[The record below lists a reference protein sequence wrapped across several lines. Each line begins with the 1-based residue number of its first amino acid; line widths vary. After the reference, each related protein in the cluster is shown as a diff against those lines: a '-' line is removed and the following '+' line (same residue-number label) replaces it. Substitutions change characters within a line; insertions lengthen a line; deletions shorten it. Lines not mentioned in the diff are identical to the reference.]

1 MPGNESTGITYV
13 LYHDIKQQEGARM
26 NWDAL
31 GAIGEIIGA
40 VAVVVTLLYVARQI
54 RQANAQTQATARYSF
69 VEAYG
74 HMNTSISGN
83 KAVASVFRRG
93 IKGLDLDED
102 EYIQF
107 FALLG
112 QFLNTWSVLYD
123 LHADGMLPENQWTM
137 VRKDI
142 ITMMSEPGGREFWER
157 VGHLGVHEDFRDAV
171 NEALASDEVSYD
183 MV

>member
-1 MPGNESTGITYV
+1 
-13 LYHDIKQQEGARM
+13 M

-31 GAIGEIIGA
+31 GAVGEIVGA
-40 VAVVVTLLYVARQI
+40 VAVVITLLYLARQI
-54 RQANAQTQATARYSF
+54 HQANAQTQAQARYSF

-74 HMNTSISGN
+74 HMNASITAN
-83 KAVASVFRRG
+83 KGVASVFRRG
-93 IKGLDLDED
+93 IKGLELDED

-123 LHADGMLPENQWTM
+123 LHATDMLPENQWSM

-142 ITMMSEPGGREFWER
+142 ITMMSEPGGRDFWER
-157 VGHLGVHEDFRDAV
+157 VGRLGVHEDFRDAV
-171 NEALASDEVSYD
+171 DEALTSGDETYE

>member
-1 MPGNESTGITYV
+1 
-13 LYHDIKQQEGARM
+13 M

-54 RQANAQTQATARYSF
+54 RQANAQTRAQARYSF
-69 VEAYG
+69 IEAYG
-74 HMNTSISGN
+74 HMNSSITEN
-83 KAVASVFRRG
+83 KEVASIFRRG
-93 IKGLDLDED
+93 LDGDRLDDD
-102 EYIQF
+102 EGIQF

-123 LHADGMLPENQWTM
+123 LHVDGLLPENQWTM

-142 ITMMSEPGGREFWER
+142 ITMLSEPGGKEFWEQ
-157 VGHLGVHEDFRDAV
+157 VGQFGVHQAFADAV
-171 NEALASDEVSYD
+171 NETLASDEESYK
-183 MV
+183 MR

>member
-1 MPGNESTGITYV
+1 
-13 LYHDIKQQEGARM
+13 M

-31 GAIGEIIGA
+31 GAVGEVVGA

-54 RQANAQTQATARYSF
+54 HQANAQTQAQARYSF

-83 KAVASVFRRG
+83 KAVASIFRRG
-93 IKGLDLDED
+93 IKGEGLDED
-102 EYIQF
+102 EAIQF
-107 FALLG
+107 FALIG
-112 QFLNTWSVLYD
+112 QFLNTWAVLFD
-123 LHADGMLPENQWTM
+123 LHVDGLLPENQWTM

-142 ITMMSEPGGREFWER
+142 ITMLSEPGGKEFWEQ
-157 VGHLGVHEDFRDAV
+157 VGQFGVHQTFADAV
-171 NEALASDEVSYD
+171 NKTLASDEESYK